1 MIQVCPGQ
9 LVENQQLAS
18 YSHCYASLVAM
29 PLLRSSCEKSMQVVV
44 YARALERYIKALLR
58 SLLSRSP
65 PVKRWRAQNDLGAS
79 AHFKQ
84 ACTNDDSEMLAAA
97 LTVQPIAP
105 LCAQSL

>member
-9 LVENQQLAS
+9 LVENQHLAS
-18 YSHCYASLVAM
+18 YLHCYASLVVM
-29 PLLRSSCEKSMQVVV
+29 PLLRSCCAKSMQAVV
-44 YARALERYIKALLR
+44 YARALERYIEALLR
-58 SLLSRSP
+58 SLLSCLP

-84 ACTNDDSEMLAAA
+84 ACTNDDSKMLAAA